1 MTVTGGTL
9 VQNGNNRYTVIVNG
23 DCTVTVS
30 FGQIGNGNL
39 SQEHL
44 KEIADTVRTVLLG
57 DSTETEKQV
66 KVSMISG
73 QGVAGDPLVAENEH
87 THWAN
92 ALSTA
97 LHAGTDENT
106 IASVNDTNYA
116 MIVLHGAYIGISGSE
131 TNSTQRLL

>member
-1 MTVTGGTL
+1 M
-9 VQNGNNRYTVIVNG
+9 QNGNNRYTVIVNG

-73 QGVAGDPLVAENEH
+73 QGWFGDDLDAPDEH
-87 THWAN
+87 TQWAKV
-92 ALSTA
+92 LSTA
-97 LHAGTDENT
+97 LNAGTDENT
-106 IASVNDTNYA
+106 IAQTAIEAINDNKILMSVQNASLEEAALDD
-116 MIVLHGAYIGISGSE
+116 IKKGFKGD
-131 TNSTQRLL
+131 

>member
-1 MTVTGGTL
+1 M
-9 VQNGNNRYTVIVNG
+9 QNGNNRYTVIVNG

-30 FGQIGNGNL
+30 FI
-39 SQEHL
+39 
-44 KEIADTVRTVLLG
+44 
-57 DSTETEKQV
+57 STGEFENAVEEMRQALMGEYTGEGMKV
-66 KVSMISG
+66 KASIISG
-73 QGVAGDPLVAENEH
+73 QGVFGDPLVAENEH
-87 THWAN
+87 KNWAN